1 MDRSQLKYAKTDE
14 WVALDGDVA
23 TVGITDL
30 AVQALTDLVYL
41 ALPTVGKPYT
51 AGIPFGEVESVKA
64 ASDLYSPVTGEVIE
78 VNTELPNNL
87 DWLST
92 DAFGKGWIA
101 KFKVAP
107 GATLDH
113 LMDAKGYAAYWD
125 TRAH

>member
-1 MDRSQLKYAKTDE
+1 MDRSQLKFAKTDE
-14 WVALDGDVA
+14 WVALEGDVA

-41 ALPTVGKPYT
+41 ALPAVGKQYE
-51 AGIPFGEVESVKA
+51 AGKPFGEVESVKA

-101 KFKVAP
+101 KFKVAA
-107 GATLDH
+107 GANLDH

>member
-1 MDRSQLKYAKTDE
+1 MDRSQLKFAKTDE
-14 WVALDGDVA
+14 WVALDGDIA

-41 ALPTVGKPYT
+41 ALPTVGKQYI
-51 AGIPFGEVESVKA
+51 AGAPFGEVESVKA
-64 ASDLYSPVTGEVIE
+64 ASDLYAPVTGEVIA
-78 VNTELPNNL
+78 VNDDLPNNL

-113 LMDAKGYAAYWD
+113 LMSANDYAAYWD